1 MSIRKRVSLLFLC
14 IGMLSFAVALI
25 GMFGMTSASRQSEEM
40 YEEVTLP
47 SQYLEGSYRLQLLM
61 ALSIMEAML
70 DSSDADRQQS
80 TTNAEAFRK
89 ASDERFALFNK
100 ATKPPE
106 TVRIASSFGRDREK
120 CVEALSKVIGLVR
133 GGDLPTAFATIQREV
148 RPAGMAEA
156 AEIESLVSAL
166 RTGADVRHQRE
177 LVVLDVMRA
186 AMTAIV
192 LIGGLILGLFAWK
205 TLHSLSTGLGDI
217 EATLSDVSKTL
228 NLRRRA
234 MQRREDEIGRTSA
247 AFNALLGRIEA
258 AMETVA
264 SATDSLRAAT
274 DEIVAGN
281 FDLLSR
287 TDEQASSVEQTSASM
302 IQLTETTNRNAKMAR
317 DAADLAVKATDMT
330 NTGDRAVREMTA
342 AIEKISNSSSRI
354 AKITAVIEGI
364 AFQTNILA
372 LNAAVEAARAG
383 EQGRGFAVVA
393 SEVRVLA
400 QRSAAAAREIK
411 ELITASISAIHD
423 GAGKALEVR
432 DAMPLVIS
440 SVSSLSDIV
449 REISIASDEQMR
461 GIEEINQAVIHIDH
475 ATQQNAT
482 LASQTTRVAQ
492 SLEMQSLA
500 LKDAVSEFKFNSP
513 NEVVI

>member
-1 MSIRKRVSLLFLC
+1 MSIKKRVSLLFVC
-14 IGMLSFAVALI
+14 IGILSLSVALI
-25 GMFGMTSASRQSEEM
+25 GMSGMTGASRQSQEM

-61 ALSIMEAML
+61 ALSIMEALL
-70 DSSDADRQQS
+70 DTSEADKQQS
-80 TTNAEAFRK
+80 TANAEAFRK
-89 ASDERFALFNK
+89 ASDERFALFKK
-100 ATKPPE
+100 ASKLPE
-106 TVRIASSFGRDREK
+106 TGRITRSFERDREE

-133 GGDLPTAFATIQREV
+133 RGDLQTAFATIQREV

-166 RTGADVRHQRE
+166 RMGSDARHQRE
-177 LVVLDVMRA
+177 LALLDVMRA

-192 LIGGLILGLFAWK
+192 VCGGLILGLLAWRA
-205 TLHSLSTGLGDI
+205 LHSLSTGLGDI

-234 MQRREDEIGRTSA
+234 IQGRKDEIGRTA
-247 AFNALLGRIEA
+247 VAFNELLSRIEA
-258 AMETVA
+258 ALETVA
-264 SATDSLRAAT
+264 KATDSLRCAT

-281 FDLLSR
+281 VDLLSR

-317 DAADLAVKATDMT
+317 DAAELAVKATDMT
-330 NTGDRAVREMTA
+330 NTGDRAVREMTV
-342 AIEKISNSSSRI
+342 AIEKINQSSSRI
-354 AKITAVIEGI
+354 ARITAVIEAI

-393 SEVRVLA
+393 SEVRFLA

-411 ELITASISAIHD
+411 ELIAASISAIND
-423 GAGKALEVR
+423 GAGKAVEVR
-432 DAMPLVIS
+432 EAMPMVIS
-440 SVSSLSDIV
+440 AVSSLTELV

-475 ATQQNAT
+475 ATQQNAM
-482 LASQTTRVAQ
+482 LAGQTTRVAQ
-492 SLEMQSLA
+492 SLEMQSLT
-500 LKDAVSEFKFNSP
+500 LKDAVSEFRSD
-513 NEVVI
+513 